1 MLDEIIESSK
11 KRPYV
16 VVLIAVLISAGML
29 YGALQVDTSTDI
41 EDFIPNNYTSVKVT
55 DRVENQTG
63 GMNYELVLVKGDNI
77 TSAESFRNIVEID
90 NELEKSPRLDNY
102 TLRVK
107 SYTTVLLPIDNYG
120 SLTDKELEQKI
131 DEKLKKPSVKEQVMG
146 SLLSN
151 NKNYAIIRVFVNSD
165 MEYSYL
171 LEKTGTLHTIIDNL
185 NQEYKNLTLSNA
197 GSLSMERKTEGMMGR
212 DNAILIP
219 SAIIVV
225 IIILYLAFNRI
236 SDTILPF
243 IVLSMG
249 SLWMIGTM
257 GLLGIRFSVIYVA
270 LIPVILGAGI
280 DYTIHVLNRFYEE
293 RGKGLPVDKSAIKSI
308 RTVGI
313 AVSLSA
319 ITTIIGFASFGVS
332 DLPPIQNF
340 GILAGTGVFYIFVL
354 STTMLPS
361 ILVIRGGNDNEE
373 RQKGESGGR
382 GIEKVGKILKKI
394 VSFSDRFMKPI
405 LSGVAIITV
414 ICIISS
420 FGITTSMS
428 YDEFLPNDSEPVK
441 TMNTIKEQ
449 FGVQESD
456 SFVLVRGD
464 IRSPQNLKLIDN
476 LGNSIK
482 NDKRSDNLIGTPKSI
497 VDAVKA
503 APPKGKIPDSRKTID
518 FWITTLENAK
528 PKLMN
533 IVLPRENTALV
544 YIPIR
549 ADESR
554 ETEKGIKIVRDHVE
568 AYADKTGKTLNLTLD
583 DDPAVGGEPAV
594 IGDILKSILPNMR
607 NSIILAIILVIIVLG
622 LVFKSPWFGLIGS
635 LPVTLALF
643 WELGLIRA
651 MGWSLDVMN
660 MMVSALAIGMGVDF
674 TIHITQRFRE
684 EWKNDRNSPEKAM
697 LKAIQN
703 VGLGILAAAATTIGV
718 FAVLSLS
725 RSPPITKFG
734 QLSGIVILFALIGTL
749 IVLPIV
755 LLAFAKWKQTD
766 NKSKVQ

>member
-29 YGALQVDTSTDI
+29 YGTLQVETSTDM

-63 GMNYELVLVKGDNI
+63 GMNYELVLVKGDNL
-77 TSAESFRNIVEID
+77 TSAESFRDIVEID
-90 NELEKSPRLDNY
+90 NRLEKSPKLDNY

-120 SLTDKELEQKI
+120 SLTPKELEQKI
-131 DEKLKKPSVKEQVMG
+131 KDKLKKPSVRERVIG
-146 SLLSN
+146 SFLSDN
-151 NKNYAIIRVFVNSD
+151 EDYAIIRVFVNSD
-165 MEYSYL
+165 MEYSNL
-171 LEKTGTLHTIIDNL
+171 LEKTGVLHTIVDNL
-185 NQEYKNLTLSNA
+185 NQNPKYENLTLGNA
-197 GSLSMERKTEGMMGR
+197 GSFSMERKTEGMMER
-212 DNAILIP
+212 DNQILIP
-219 SAIIVV
+219 AAVIVV
-225 IIILYLAFNRI
+225 IIILYLAFRRL

-249 SLWMIGTM
+249 SLWMVGTM
-257 GLLGIRFSVIYVA
+257 GLLGISFSVIYVA
-270 LIPVILGAGI
+270 LVPVILGVGI

-293 RGKGLPVDKSAIKSI
+293 RGKGLSVDKSAIKSI
-308 RTVGI
+308 RTVGV
-313 AVSLSA
+313 AVALSA
-319 ITTIIGFASFGVS
+319 VTTIIGFASFGVS
-332 DLPPIQNF
+332 DLPPIKNF
-340 GILAGTGVFYIFVL
+340 GILAGTGVFYIFAL

-373 RQKGESGGR
+373 RQKEKSGGK
-382 GIEKVGKILKKI
+382 GVEKVGKILKKI
-394 VSFSDRFMKPI
+394 VSLSERFMKPI
-405 LSGVAIITV
+405 LSGVVIVTV

-428 YDEFLPNDSEPVK
+428 YEEFLPNDSEPVQ
-441 TMNTIKEQ
+441 TMNTIEEQ
-449 FGVQESD
+449 FGVQESE

-464 IRSPQNLKLIDN
+464 IKSPQNLKLIDN
-476 LGNSIK
+476 LGSSIK

-497 VDAVKA
+497 VDALKA
-503 APPKGKIPDSRKTID
+503 ATPGGKIPGDRAKIE
-518 FWITTLENAK
+518 FWIKLLENAK

-533 IVLPRENTALV
+533 RLLIKENTALV
-544 YIPIR
+544 YLPIR
-549 ADESR
+549 ADESG
-554 ETEKGIKIVRDHVE
+554 ETEKGINIVRDHVE
-568 AYADKTGKTLNLTLD
+568 TFEAKTGKTLNLTLEG
-583 DDPAVGGEPAV
+583 DPAVGGEPAV
-594 IGDILKSILPNMR
+594 ISDILKSIFPNMR

-635 LPVTLALF
+635 IPVTLALF
-643 WELGLIRA
+643 WEFGLIIAR
-651 MGWSLDVMN
+651 GWSLDVMN
-660 MMVSALAIGMGVDF
+660 MMVSALAIGMGIDF

-684 EWKNDRNSPEKAM
+684 EWKNESNSPGKAM
-697 LKAIQN
+697 SKAIQS
-703 VGLGILAAAATTIGV
+703 VGRGILAAAATTIGV

-734 QLSGIVILFALIGTL
+734 QLSGMVIFFALIGSL
-749 IVLPIV
+749 VVLPIV

-766 NKSKVQ
+766 DKS